1 MKFDIFSAIRN
12 LHERCGDK
20 TSLVIT
26 ITPVSGVI
34 KVEARKGD
42 NCKYIRQS
50 MRISKDLIDCE
61 DEVGPAKLLNEEFQL
76 LIQGLQDT
84 MEKGT

>member
-1 MKFDIFSAIRN
+1 
-12 LHERCGDK
+12 
-20 TSLVIT
+20 
-26 ITPVSGVI
+26 VI